1 MDLLLIALLLAAVG
15 AVVVV
20 ALGKVGGGLAP
31 VQPDAAPA
39 LDEPLSRPGDLDRAR
54 FTLAVRGY
62 RMDQVD
68 AVLDEARDLL
78 VARDDEI
85 ARLHQLLPA
94 EPQPAAAHQPADSR
108 EALEPE
114 QPVRREQP
122 VGREQPGGR
131 EQPVEADPFQ
141 RRDTRS

>member
-15 AVVVV
+15 AVVLV
-20 ALGKVGGGLAP
+20 ALGKVGGGMAP

-39 LDEPLSRPGDLDRAR
+39 LDGPLSRPGDLDRAR

-78 VARDDEI
+78 AARDDEI
-85 ARLHQLLPA
+85 ARLRRLVPGPGETVEPA
-94 EPQPAAAHQPADSR
+94 EPTEPTEPDPFRPGAAKPAAA
-108 EALEPE
+108 EP
-114 QPVRREQP
+114 
-122 VGREQPGGR
+122 
-131 EQPVEADPFQ
+131 
-141 RRDTRS
+141 RDARP

>member
-20 ALGKVGGGLAP
+20 ALGKVRGGLTP

-39 LDEPLSRPGDLDRAR
+39 LEGPLERPVDLDRAR

-78 VARDDEI
+78 AAKDDEI
-85 ARLHQLLPA
+85 ARLHRLLPA
-94 EPQPAAAHQPADSR
+94 ELLLAEDRPVQAH
-108 EALEPE
+108 
-114 QPVRREQP
+114 
-122 VGREQPGGR
+122 
-131 EQPVEADPFQ
+131 PVEPHEHVDDPFHS
-141 RRDTRS
+141 RDTRP